1 LLSRT
6 IRAKSPRSFPEKYRI
21 EGYLGPSLFSVPN
34 SKLRRKIMLRLFVF
48 CSRVTYLSLLLLIVP
63 QLSAQCSPG
72 GVNQLDANTF
82 DINMGQSIPATGT
95 LQTCSHP
102 FSLPSPGK
110 IVKIEGTVVFRGE
123 CAGDTDTFVSVNGG
137 AKQTYHMKQ
146 KLGTGGGVSTVFVS
160 YDIPLSYSSPN
171 ASIEFRAFIPSFCP
185 SNPDWEFK
193 GVMQVEKTRTD
204 SR

>member
-1 LLSRT
+1 
-6 IRAKSPRSFPEKYRI
+6 
-21 EGYLGPSLFSVPN
+21 
-34 SKLRRKIMLRLFVF
+34 MLRLFVF

-193 GVMQVEKTRTD
+193 GVMQVKPQSEPASDVSSTKGAAREPLRLSRTKKSHSTAGSD
-204 SR
+204 RINAGS

>member
-1 LLSRT
+1 
-6 IRAKSPRSFPEKYRI
+6 
-21 EGYLGPSLFSVPN
+21 
-34 SKLRRKIMLRLFVF
+34 M
-48 CSRVTYLSLLLLIVP
+48 CRVVVMCISLLFLAVT

-72 GVNQLDANTF
+72 GVNQIDANTF

-110 IVKIEGTVVFRGE
+110 ILKIQGTVVFRGD
-123 CAGDTDTFVSVNGG
+123 CGGDTDTFVSVNGG

-146 KLGTGGGVSTVFVS
+146 KLGTGGGVSTVFIS
-160 YDIPLSYSSPN
+160 YDIPLSYSSSN
-171 ASIEFRAFIPSFCP
+171 ASIEFAAYVPASCP

-193 GVMQVEKTRTD
+193 GVMQIEHETLSAAVQSNSLRGSKQRHHAERAAFVLTKQ

>member
-1 LLSRT
+1 MFRFL
-6 IRAKSPRSFPEKYRI
+6 
-21 EGYLGPSLFSVPN
+21 
-34 SKLRRKIMLRLFVF
+34 VF
-48 CSRVTYLSLLLLIVP
+48 CSRVMWLSLLLLLRVP

-102 FSLPSPGK
+102 FTLPSPGR
-110 IVKIEGTVVFRGE
+110 IVKIQGIVVLRGE
-123 CAGDTDTFVSVNGG
+123 CAADTDTTISVNGG
-137 AKQTYHMKQ
+137 AKRTYHLKQ

-160 YDIPLSYSSPN
+160 FDVPLSYSSPN
-171 ASIEFRAFIPSFCP
+171 ASLDFAAFIPSFCP

-193 GVMQVEKTRTD
+193 GVMQVKQESDLAVSSTRGAVREPLLR
-204 SR
+204 SRRTKAHSTGSDRIKAVS